1 MSDEPM
7 VPPEATAMIGQETRR
22 GTGVVYQKEAQR
34 WAAAVGD
41 LNPRYFDAEAAA
53 AEGFS
58 DTPIPPLFVSQVMQ
72 GVTIRDGLRHDGIP
86 GGGGGGIPLNNAPRR
101 MAGGEEYEFIAPI
114 YPGDTLTAV
123 THVANIE
130 EKTGRSGRFVL
141 MTSETTYTNQHGD
154 VVVRSRMSTIA
165 N

>member
-1 MSDEPM
+1 
-7 VPPEATAMIGQETRR
+7 
-22 GTGVVYQKEAQR
+22 
-34 WAAAVGD
+34 
-41 LNPRYFDAEAAA
+41 
-53 AEGFS
+53 
-58 DTPIPPLFVSQVMQ
+58 
-72 GVTIRDGLRHDGIP
+72 
-86 GGGGGGIPLNNAPRR
+86 
-101 MAGGEEYEFIAPI
+101 MARSTSFISPI

-123 THVANIE
+123 THIANIE